1 MTVIDN
7 LNHMWTGLL
16 DFLSHLVIPDWGALI
31 GLLPVFLLVGVIGP
45 IASIL
50 FLAQVVYIVRRPRT
64 PMSYQDGPRPAPLD
78 ADGKP
83 IFPVGLPHCLR
94 EGLIYTSSA
103 KRCPNDG
110 DELWVVCPMCGL
122 GRSAGVRTCGECGL
136 VLKVENRP
144 VATGAIAG
152 PPPGGAAVA

>member
-7 LNHMWTGLL
+7 VNQMWTGLL
-16 DFLSHLVIPDWGALI
+16 GFLSHLVIPDWGALI
-31 GLLPVFLLVGVIGP
+31 GLLPIFLVLGVIGP

-50 FLAQVVYIVRRPRT
+50 LLGQVVYFLRRPMT
-64 PMSYQDGPRPAPLD
+64 PVTYEEGPRPAALD

-94 EGLIYTSSA
+94 EGLIFRSGT
-103 KRCPNDG
+103 KRCPNEG

-122 GRSAGVRTCGECGL
+122 GRSAGVQTCGECGL

-144 VATGAIAG
+144 VALGPIAG